1 MRILSKYVLKELIFP
16 FCTAMTL
23 ISFLLVMSK
32 ALTLV
37 DLVLKHGVSILT
49 VGRLIL
55 YILPPTFA
63 ITIPMSLLVAVL
75 VALGRMAADM
85 ELVAI
90 KAGGLSLTKLFVP
103 LLGLI
108 PS

>member
-1 MRILSKYVLKELIFP
+1 MRILSKYILKELLFP
-16 FCTAMTL
+16 FFSAMIL

-37 DLVLKHGVSILT
+37 DLVLKHGVSIWT

-75 VALGRMAADM
+75 VALGRLSSDM

-90 KAGGLSLTKLFVP
+90 KAGGVSLNHLFIP
-103 LLGLI
+103 L
-108 PS
+108 